1 MKAIVRERYGRP
13 EVLELRDV
21 DPPTLADDQV
31 LVRVRATS
39 LNASDWYD
47 VTGPYFARPANGVL
61 RPKRKQM
68 AGEVAGTVEGVGAG
82 VTTFQPGDEVFG
94 TALGAW
100 GELAAAAVGAPR
112 REPANR
118 PFEGGPPLPVPRH

>member
-1 MKAIVRERYGRP
+1 MKTIVRERYGRP

-61 RPKRKQM
+61 RPERKQM
-68 AGEVAGTVEGVGAG
+68 AGELAGAVEGVGRGMAL
-82 VTTFQPGDEVFG
+82 FHPGDEVFG
-94 TALGAW
+94 PALGPG
-100 GELAAAAVGAPR
+100 GELAAARLARLAR
-112 REPANR
+112 NPAD
-118 PFEGGPPLPVPRH
+118 V